1 MTVLLYFSSNPTEGC
16 LKNKQ
21 CVLVFLLRSNTVVS
35 LLLWMK
41 KRVAGEA
48 RLSPECDNLIEQL
61 ARNQQA
67 GALRTAAFQR
77 PMSRLRIRQREFLV
91 LRHINRNRPAGDQ

>member
-21 CVLVFLLRSNTVVS
+21 GVLVFLLRSNTVIS

-41 KRVAGEA
+41 KAWREKRGY
-48 RLSPECDNLIEQL
+48 RLNAITSLSN
-61 ARNQQA
+61 
-67 GALRTAAFQR
+67 
-77 PMSRLRIRQREFLV
+77 
-91 LRHINRNRPAGDQ
+91 